1 MTVPSPGDAALGR
14 RLRELRE
21 WAKWTQ
27 RAVGDALGGERPLSA
42 GLISSWE
49 SGKAVPSRR
58 WVTRYA
64 EVFAGPDGRGAPG
77 LTIEELEDELNA
89 LREEMRAAAR
99 DTPQLRG
106 ATVEG
111 AEPADVLGSFWRFPD
126 GLPVRIIGTPMFFES
141 MRDLDYANRWHP
153 NYMESLR
160 NADMDATVELFGHLR
175 ATNPT
180 GDVRFLT
187 TEMLQSDDLTGH
199 VVMLGG
205 GDTLYWRS
213 EKDEKD
219 ERNEQRELRSH
230 SLSWFIRRLSLPV
243 RTQLPEGGNP
253 EYDTVFVVKT
263 DEHGVP
269 DYEGEREEVYRSTFL
284 RDRSVHGDQRL
295 RIAGFP
301 QLEYD
306 LGLLA
311 RQANPMNL
319 QATVT
324 LCSGVFSRG
333 TYGAVRAL
341 TDVKLRESNEHY
353 LRETF
358 SGDEFWLLMRV
369 PVLPGPLG
377 AETITPDLTREY
389 HVVSRSG

>member
-21 WAKWTQ
+21 QAKWTQ

-58 WVTRYA
+58 WITRYA
-64 EVFAGPDGRGAPG
+64 EVFAGPEGRGAPD

-89 LREEMRAAAR
+89 LREDMRAAVR
-99 DTPQLRG
+99 DASQLRAVTG
-106 ATVEG
+106 EG
-111 AEPADVLGSFWRFPD
+111 AEPVDALGSFWRFSD
-126 GLPVRIIGTPMFFES
+126 GLPVRIIGTVMYE
-141 MRDLDYANRWHP
+141 DVLAGLGYANRWHP
-153 NYMESLR
+153 NYIDSLR
-160 NADMDATVELFGHLR
+160 NADMDAASELFGHLR

-180 GDVRFLT
+180 SDVRFLT

-199 VVMLGG
+199 VVVLGG
-205 GDTLYWRS
+205 AEATGGWGS
-213 EKDEKD
+213 KDRGLE
-219 ERNEQRELRSH
+219 EQRKSSSH
-230 SLSWFIRRLSLPV
+230 PLAWFIRRLSLPV
-243 RTQLPEGGNP
+243 HARLPEGGDR
-253 EYDTVFVVKT
+253 EYDTLFVVKV

-269 DYEGEREEVYRSTFL
+269 DYEGEREEIYRPTFL

-324 LCSGVFSRG
+324 LCSGIFSRG
-333 TYGAVRAL
+333 TYGAVRTL

-353 LRETF
+353 LHETF

-369 PVLPGPLG
+369 PVLPGPQG
-377 AETITPDLTREY
+377 ADTITPDLTREY